1 MLGGGLELLQH
12 SLDGFFL
19 SIFTNMHQ
27 WSCPGKV
34 VSFYYFCSFF
44 PNATQG
50 HHWALKFSPARL
62 PHTRT
67 VGIEPM
73 RQRWDS
79 HCIKG
84 SHRNSYKA
92 AMPMRE
98 SQWWKLP
105 LLGKPEEAPV
115 VLRGQR
121 FLLCGT
127 GKLYAKLQP
136 HIWRWSN
143 EHKQETQI
151 YVISNCGNYYV
162 TESVKDIHSNY
173 TKLIVEM

>member
-1 MLGGGLELLQH
+1 MDCFSLPSPIGINDHAQEKLLAFTIFAVFSPTQHRASLGTE
-12 SLDGFFL
+12 
-19 SIFTNMHQ
+19 IFTGQTPSHTKGQ
-27 WSCPGKV
+27 WGLNP
-34 VSFYYFCSFF
+34 CS
-44 PNATQG
+44 
-50 HHWALKFSPARL
+50 
-62 PHTRT
+62 
-67 VGIEPM
+67 

-79 HCIKG
+79 HCVKG

-151 YVISNCGNYYV
+151 HVISNCGNYYV